1 MKVYDIIPYLNGFSG
16 EISKK
21 VPKLNEL
28 KQELNLSQSN
38 YSSLIKTIER
48 QIETSNNK
56 FTIAFVGMY
65 NCGKS
70 TILNSIFELIGDNRL
85 SDKDSPDTAKST
97 RIKFRDSE
105 NESEALLHYDDG
117 TFEEST
123 WAEAKNFTSQVYLD
137 QNPMLKEKSTKI
149 IEIEYRLNNPILRF
163 CDFLD
168 LPGTGTKNWLT
179 HTKLTHER
187 LKEAE
192 LVFWV
197 ISTCSE
203 PSGDDLKDLR
213 ILKEVK
219 ANVIPLINVWQ
230 EENEEIEGAIEPDKL
245 ENILNKDF
253 SLYFSKDAQMIKYF
267 AKEIDN
273 AKLNNKLIND
283 EWGYK
288 NFVDFLNDKYLNDAT
303 KQHNEKLKKITNVII
318 DALDKISDKLEI
330 EKELIS
336 DKRKD
341 LEDLN
346 ETIEEQFDERI
357 EIKLELKSKLR
368 QLAEEKADTIVDKCV
383 KLSSV
388 FIEDEMRLTNFE
400 AIINKIKGNDISKE
414 LADKFEKNYLKLAER
429 PNWLEFIIKDF
440 LEDAKILVENRWKRF
455 LRNFKNHNISEYE
468 ELEISDDF
476 TDIISSDIMA
486 GLIEKILT
494 SLIVGGVF
502 IVLALIPGGQIIDA
516 AALLLFALVNVFTD
530 PLEKYRKNAK
540 LRAKVMISNQ
550 RYELKNKIS
559 EYGLEINKIFDD
571 EFEKV
576 LTSKREK
583 ESDQKETLK
592 KLTKIISEFEDNIIT
607 AQNDMNSMNKGI

>member
-1 MKVYDIIPYLNGFSG
+1 MKIYDIIPYLNDLSVD
-16 EISKK
+16 ISTK

-28 KQELNLSQSN
+28 KQELNLSQTN

-70 TILNSIFELIGDNRL
+70 TILNSILELTGDNRL

-105 NESEALLHYDDG
+105 NDCEALLLFDDG
-117 TFEEST
+117 TYEETT

-137 QNPMLKEKSTKI
+137 QNPLQKEKSTKV
-149 IEIEYRLNNPILRF
+149 IEIEYCLNNPILRF

-168 LPGTGTKNWLT
+168 LPGTGTKNWST

-219 ANVIPLINVWQ
+219 ANVVPLINVWQ
-230 EENEEIEGAIEPDKL
+230 EEEEEIKGAIEPDELK
-245 ENILNKDF
+245 NILNKDF
-253 SLYFSKDAQMIKYF
+253 SLYFSKNAQIIKYF
-267 AKEIDN
+267 AKEIDK
-273 AKLNNKLIND
+273 AKLSNKLINE
-283 EWGYK
+283 EWGHK

-303 KQHNEKLKKITNVII
+303 KQHNEKLRKITSVII

-341 LEDLN
+341 LENLN

-357 EIKLELKSKLR
+357 EIQLELRSKLR
-368 QLAEEKADTIVDKCV
+368 QLAEERADTIVEQCV
-383 KLSSV
+383 KLSSA
-388 FIEDEMRLTNFE
+388 FIEDEMRLTNFKT
-400 AIINKIKGNDISKE
+400 IIDKIKGNKDISRE
-414 LADKFEKNYLKLAER
+414 LTEKFKKNYLKLYEQ

-440 LEDAKILVENRWKRF
+440 LGDANTLVDNRWKRF
-455 LRNFKNHNISEYE
+455 LRNYKRYSISKYE

-476 TDIISSDIMA
+476 IDIISSQIMS

-494 SLIVGGVF
+494 CLILF
-502 IVLALIPGGQIIDA
+502 AMIPGGAIIDA
-516 AALLLFALVNVFTD
+516 GALIIFALINIFTD

-550 RYELKNKIS
+550 RYELKSKIAD
-559 EYGLEINKIFDD
+559 YGLDINKVFDE
-571 EFEKV
+571 EFEKI
-576 LTSKREK
+576 LISKREK
-583 ESDQKETLK
+583 ESNQKETLK
-592 KLTKIISEFEDNIIT
+592 KIMKIISEFEDSIII
-607 AQNDMNSMNKGI
+607 AQDDMNSMNKGI